1 MAGRNLSNKWSRA
14 RMRITLSLTLLL
26 AVVWSAC
33 QKPSVNPIA
42 GASVSHIT
50 GITWK
55 LRSFSTIS
63 GEEKPVPATA
73 TVTLLLTDS
82 ARLGG
87 RGGCNS
93 YGGPYQIHDSLLS
106 VTGPMFRTKM
116 SCDAIATE
124 DEYLDALAKSV
135 RYWSDGRILLIYYG
149 DGNHILSFAKM

>member
-1 MAGRNLSNKWSRA
+1 MSD
-14 RMRITLSLTLLL
+14 
-26 AVVWSAC
+26 
-33 QKPSVNPIA
+33 
-42 GASVSHIT
+42 IT

-55 LRSFSTIS
+55 LRSFSTVS
-63 GEEKPVPATA
+63 GEERPVPATA

-87 RGGCNS
+87 KGGCNS

-116 SCDAIATE
+116 SCGEIATE

-135 RYWSDGRILLIYYG
+135 RYRSDGKSLLIYYG
-149 DGNHILSFAKM
+149 DGNHILSFTRM